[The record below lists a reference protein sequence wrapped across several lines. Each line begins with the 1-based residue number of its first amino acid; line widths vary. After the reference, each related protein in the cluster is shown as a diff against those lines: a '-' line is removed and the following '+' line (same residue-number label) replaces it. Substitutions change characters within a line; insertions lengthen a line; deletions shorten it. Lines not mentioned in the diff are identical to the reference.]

1 MDDDLSLKPALPN
14 TLNNAASDSLDGGIR
29 NAEPEDIGFEL
40 SAIERGQRQSTSPG
54 GTANRRPLVG
64 DDDLLQTRA
73 GCIEC
78 LCKRA
83 APVAEP
89 DDGNA
94 ALHTGWY
101 FKIVRHRQ
109 GAAWRR
115 KHPARTAPTW

>member
-101 FKIVRHRQ
+101 FKIV
-109 GAAWRR
+109 
-115 KHPARTAPTW
+115 PAQTRSGMAKKASGKNSP